1 MNKKMAAAW
10 LICFALLLLMPGAV
24 WAVTKDRFQTDATEN
39 TVSTEIPK
47 LTKDNY
53 RDYPGLVE
61 SAFNAAVPFRSQ
73 LIFFSSLTDVKLC
86 CEKSINDKVVIGSD
100 NWLFYS
106 MESDIDDYKGTN
118 LFTEGQ
124 LAQIAS
130 QLTTSEQ
137 WLSNRDSEFIL
148 MIAPNKET
156 IYGEEHLPSY
166 YKKAEETRTDQL
178 IAYLKKNTDIRIV
191 YPKEE
196 MLKYKDEYSVK
207 GVGRRASRGGGH
219 YLYSGYLFRI

>member
-73 LIFFSSLTDVKLC
+73 LISFSSLTDLKLF

-130 QLTTSEQ
+130 QLAERAFYCSLLRYFPLQ
-137 WLSNRDSEFIL
+137 SKHVQAQF
-148 MIAPNKET
+148 
-156 IYGEEHLPSY
+156 
-166 YKKAEETRTDQL
+166 YK
-178 IAYLKKNTDIRIV
+178 IRFCRITGS
-191 YPKEE
+191 
-196 MLKYKDEYSVK
+196 ML
-207 GVGRRASRGGGH
+207 
-219 YLYSGYLFRI
+219 

>member
-1 MNKKMAAAW
+1 M
-10 LICFALLLLMPGAV
+10 
-24 WAVTKDRFQTDATEN
+24 
-39 TVSTEIPK
+39 
-47 LTKDNY
+47 
-53 RDYPGLVE
+53 
-61 SAFNAAVPFRSQ
+61 
-73 LIFFSSLTDVKLC
+73 
-86 CEKSINDKVVIGSD
+86 IGSD

-137 WLSNRDSEFIL
+137 WLSNRGSEFVL

-166 YKKAEETRTDQL
+166 YKKGGRNADRSADRFSEEEYRYPYCISERGNAE
-178 IAYLKKNTDIRIV
+178 I
-191 YPKEE
+191 
-196 MLKYKDEYSVK
+196 
-207 GVGRRASRGGGH
+207 
-219 YLYSGYLFRI
+219 

>member
-73 LIFFSSLTDVKLC
+73 LISFSSLTDLKLF
-86 CEKSINDKVVIGSD
+86 CEKSINDKVVRITGC
-100 NWLFYS
+100 
-106 MESDIDDYKGTN
+106 
-118 LFTEGQ
+118 FT
-124 LAQIAS
+124 A
-130 QLTTSEQ
+130 
-137 WLSNRDSEFIL
+137 WNRTL
-148 MIAPNKET
+148 MI
-156 IYGEEHLPSY
+156 
-166 YKKAEETRTDQL
+166 
-178 IAYLKKNTDIRIV
+178 IREQIC
-191 YPKEE
+191 
-196 MLKYKDEYSVK
+196 LQKDSLH
-207 GVGRRASRGGGH
+207 RSHRSLRH
-219 YLYSGYLFRI
+219 RSSGFPTGTVNLS

>member
-1 MNKKMAAAW
+1 MADLLCAFAFDAGSCVGGNKGSFPDGCDGKYGFNRDSEADE
-10 LICFALLLLMPGAV
+10 G
-24 WAVTKDRFQTDATEN
+24 Q
-39 TVSTEIPK
+39 
-47 LTKDNY
+47 Y

-73 LIFFSSLTDVKLC
+73 LISFSSLTDLKLF

-130 QLTTSEQ
+130 RSRHRSSGFPTGAVN
-137 WLSNRDSEFIL
+137 LS
-148 MIAPNKET
+148 
-156 IYGEEHLPSY
+156 
-166 YKKAEETRTDQL
+166 
-178 IAYLKKNTDIRIV
+178 
-191 YPKEE
+191 
-196 MLKYKDEYSVK
+196 
-207 GVGRRASRGGGH
+207 
-219 YLYSGYLFRI
+219 

>member
-1 MNKKMAAAW
+1 MHMNKKMAAAW

-73 LIFFSSLTDVKLC
+73 LISFSSLTDLKLF

-137 WLSNRDSEFIL
+137 WLSNL
-148 MIAPNKET
+148 
-156 IYGEEHLPSY
+156 G
-166 YKKAEETRTDQL
+166 
-178 IAYLKKNTDIRIV
+178 
-191 YPKEE
+191 
-196 MLKYKDEYSVK
+196 
-207 GVGRRASRGGGH
+207 
-219 YLYSGYLFRI
+219 

>member
-73 LIFFSSLTDVKLC
+73 LISFSSLTDLKLF

-106 MESDIDDYKGTN
+106 MESDIDDY
-118 LFTEGQ
+118 
-124 LAQIAS
+124 
-130 QLTTSEQ
+130 
-137 WLSNRDSEFIL
+137 
-148 MIAPNKET
+148 
-156 IYGEEHLPSY
+156 
-166 YKKAEETRTDQL
+166 
-178 IAYLKKNTDIRIV
+178 
-191 YPKEE
+191 
-196 MLKYKDEYSVK
+196 
-207 GVGRRASRGGGH
+207 
-219 YLYSGYLFRI
+219 